1 MRKIRKLY
9 TQHILPL
16 VYDYSMSLSEMVGK
30 LTETVNVLAEDDEMT
45 DHRLDVC
52 EGNIEVLTDRVDLAN
67 RGVDNL
73 ERQINHIEEEI
84 ADIPTDER
92 IQQLQDA
99 IDANSSDIETL
110 DSRVDILESRPDL
123 SSAVAINTQ
132 NISTLQTAVAGK
144 STVSYNEIVQ
154 TGTKIGTITI
164 DGTPT
169 DLYAPSATVIPG
181 ADGISYDNTTSGLS
195 ATNVQDAIDEVDGAV
210 DTLAG
215 TVAGKSTVSVSQ
227 VVSTGTKIATVT
239 VDSVG
244 TDIYAPAQSTPTA
257 SQVSYDNTSSG
268 MTATDVQAAID
279 EVEGSVGA
287 LSNAFYDYNLR
298 PYGSFD
304 IPISGQP
311 LSGYLTSSGK
321 LIRAAVPYRKSLKDS
336 LSDYSANFIF
346 DTTGNVEIRGV
357 SGYVIPTAQAY
368 GNISI
373 TVSLYETEMRLD
385 ITKSDSTPFNANINN
400 TPVSIIFYGSG
411 ANIKITKRH

>member
-1 MRKIRKLY
+1 
-9 TQHILPL
+9 
-16 VYDYSMSLSEMVGK
+16 MVGK

-123 SSAVAINTQ
+123 SSAVAVNTQ
-132 NISTLQTAVAGK
+132 NISSLQTAVSGK

-181 ADGISYDNTTSGLS
+181 ADGISYNNSTSGLT

-210 DTLAG
+210 DTLSSA
-215 TVAGKSTVSVSQ
+215 VAGKSTVSVSQ

-257 SQVSYDNTSSG
+257 SQVSYDNTTSG
-268 MTATDVQAAID
+268 MTASDVQAAID
-279 EVEGSVGA
+279 ELDSTVDTKIDVNRARQIAEQAAGNVEPQIYSDAEGSIFQNQTTV
-287 LSNAFYDYNLR
+287 S
-298 PYGSFD
+298 
-304 IPISGQP
+304 
-311 LSGYLTSSGK
+311 LTSGTSFQNLGYVDVPK
-321 LIRAAVPYRKSLKDS
+321 NTVALLIVTVRFAFNANGYRKVNISNSSGGSAISPMNLVMCPPVQN
-336 LSDYSANFIF
+336 SDITSMQLVTLL
-346 DTTGNVEIRGV
+346 DTSGVTTGNKRFYVNAAQN
-357 SGYVIPTAQAY
+357 SGSTL
-368 GNISI
+368 
-373 TVSLYETEMRLD
+373 TV
-385 ITKSDSTPFNANINN
+385 TPRYHLMIL
-400 TPVSIIFYGSG
+400 S
-411 ANIKITKRH
+411 K